1 MVVLDSLRDCFSWR
15 QTKKPYA
22 ARAAPASKASI
33 MHMEI
38 LPSRRT
44 NLNENWSAWNGG
56 PLSGTP
62 LTTKIRRTRGFA
74 GNVGCRVFDHLPD
87 HNRDDNPIIAAL

>member
-1 MVVLDSLRDCFSWR
+1 
-15 QTKKPYA
+15 
-22 ARAAPASKASI
+22 

-38 LPSRRT
+38 FPSRRT

-56 PLSGTP
+56 PLSGNP

-74 GNVGCRVFDHLPD
+74 AFGPGSLETVQCEGV
-87 HNRDDNPIIAAL
+87 

>member
-1 MVVLDSLRDCFSWR
+1 MVVVDSLRGCFSWR

-38 LPSRRT
+38 FPSRRT

-56 PLSGTP
+56 PLSGNP

-74 GNVGCRVFDHLPD
+74 AFGPGSLETVQCEGV
-87 HNRDDNPIIAAL
+87 